1 LNASGGRFD
10 IEGKKK
16 EIVSLEQH
24 SGEQGFWND
33 ANNARALMGKLNSLK
48 KTVSSWESQTAE
60 AASLGELQKMADDE
74 KDETMSAEVNEHAEK
89 LRQAVN
95 NLEIQLKLAGEF
107 DRSNAIVAIH
117 AGAGGTESCDWA
129 EMLLRMYN
137 RWAERKGFEVE
148 VLDILAGEEAGIKSA
163 TFLVKGEFA
172 YGLMQS
178 ELGVHRLVRIS
189 PFDANKRRHTSF
201 TSVDVIPEID
211 DNIDIVI
218 EDKDLRIDT
227 YRASGHGGQYMNK
240 TDSAVRITHIPSGII
255 IACQSE
261 RSQIKNRATAMK
273 LLKSRLYEAE
283 LDKKRKATEKH
294 YDEKGSIAWGSQ
306 IRSYVFMPYQLVKDH
321 RTGAEIAQVDK
332 VMDGEIDPFISAY
345 LDKKL
350 AGK

>member
-1 LNASGGRFD
+1 MA
-10 IEGKKK
+10 
-16 EIVSLEQH
+16 
-24 SGEQGFWND
+24 
-33 ANNARALMGKLNSLK
+33 KLNSLK
-48 KTVSSWESQTAE
+48 KTVSTWQSQSAE
-60 AASLGELQKMADDE
+60 AASLDELQKMADDE
-74 KDETMSAEVNEHAEK
+74 KDETMLAEVAASAEK
-89 LRQAVN
+89 LRLAVN
-95 NLEIQLKLAGEF
+95 SLEIQLKLAGEF

-137 RWAERKGFEVE
+137 RWAERKGFEIE
-148 VLDILAGEEAGIKSA
+148 VLDILGGEEAGIKSA
-163 TFLVKGEFA
+163 TLLIKGEFA
-172 YGLMQS
+172 YGFLQS

-201 TSVDVIPEID
+201 SSIDVIPEID
-211 DNIDIVI
+211 DNINIVI
-218 EDKDLRIDT
+218 EEKDLRIDT

-255 IACQSE
+255 IACQVE

-321 RTGAEIAQVDK
+321 RTGKEIPQVDL
-332 VMDGEIDPFISAY
+332 VMDGDIDPFISAY

-350 AGK
+350 TNEH